1 MIEKINKE
9 LLCEQFCAQIKL
21 HKRDNGIVM
30 LETPFTYADGD
41 KYPLYLS
48 DTATGGL
55 KMSDGGHTL
64 MQLSYE
70 NDVDKFFE
78 GGRLVLLNQIIAEHG
93 VTYDETSGQFSLE
106 CAPNKLSTAA
116 FALGQALTRVCDL
129 TFLNRSRVASTFY
142 EDLQQQIGNFIPA
155 ENVHPDYVVPGIAD
169 AENYR
174 VDFCIDAK
182 HGGRLFLF
190 GIPNRDKA
198 RLTTIYLQYLI
209 QQKVDFDSMLVFDS
223 QETIPRADLARLSNV
238 GGEMISS
245 LNAEDDFRRK
255 LLKRAA

>member
-1 MIEKINKE
+1 MIESLNEEI
-9 LLCEQFCAQIKL
+9 LCEQFCAQVKL
-21 HKRDNGIVM
+21 HKRDGGIVM

-41 KYPLYLS
+41 KYPLYL
-48 DTATGGL
+48 TETTVGGL
-55 KMSDGGHTL
+55 KISDGGHTL

-78 GGRLVLLNQIIAEHG
+78 GGRLILLNQIIAEHG
-93 VTYDETSGQFSLE
+93 VTYDADSGQFSME
-106 CAPNKLSTAA
+106 CAPSELSMTA

-142 EDLQQQIGNFIPA
+142 EDLQQQIGNLIPI
-155 ENVHPDYVVPGIAD
+155 ENVHRDYVVPEIED

-198 RLTTIYLQYLI
+198 RLTTIYLQHFI
-209 QQKVDFDSMLVFDS
+209 QQKIDFDSMLVFDD
-223 QETIPRADLARLSNV
+223 QEGIPRADLARLSNV

-245 LNAEDDFRRK
+245 LNAENDFRRK

>member
-1 MIEKINKE
+1 MIETLNE
-9 LLCEQFCAQIKL
+9 DFLCEQFCAQVKL
-21 HKRDNGIVM
+21 HKRDGGIVM

-48 DTATGGL
+48 DSATGGL
-55 KMSDGGHTL
+55 KVSDGGHTL

-70 NDVDKFFE
+70 NDVDKFLE

-93 VTYDETSGQFSLE
+93 VNYDEINGQFSVE
-106 CAPNKLSTAA
+106 CAPKELSVAT

-142 EDLQQQIGNFIPA
+142 EDLHEQIGTFIPT
-155 ENVHPDYVVPGIAD
+155 ENVHRDYAVPGIAD
-169 AENYR
+169 ADNYR
-174 VDFCIDAK
+174 VDFRIDAK
-182 HGGRLFLF
+182 HGGNLFLF

-198 RLTTIYLQYLI
+198 RLTTIYLQHFI